1 MKRIAFGLFFVL
13 AMFAARAADTN
24 FAGTW
29 ELDLAK
35 SEGLQGR
42 FGKAPQTWTVT
53 QDAKT
58 LTVEA
63 KVTVEGREPFSIK
76 SAYNLDGTETT
87 ADVSRG
93 QMTGKSTTKATWGE
107 GNKTL
112 ETSTEFVGKRGETEV
127 KNMTKDKWELADEG
141 KTLKI
146 DRTRE
151 GGQGAGASK
160 LVFTKK

>member
-1 MKRIAFGLFFVL
+1 MNRIAVGVFFIL
-13 AMFAARAADTN
+13 SMFAAAAADTS

-29 ELDLAK
+29 ELDLTK

-63 KVTVEGREPFSIK
+63 KVTVEGRDPLSIK
-76 SAYNLDGTETT
+76 SSFNLDGTETT

-93 QMTGKSTTKATWGE
+93 QMTGKSTTKAKWGE

-112 ETSTEFVGKRGETEV
+112 E
-127 KNMTKDKWELADEG
+127 
-141 KTLKI
+141 
-146 DRTRE
+146 
-151 GGQGAGASK
+151 
-160 LVFTKK
+160 